1 MEKRKGTAVVKI
13 TETLR
18 GQIRR
23 AVERAGGAG
32 EFARRCGIDAAN
44 ISRYLSGKVNSVS
57 DANWEKL
64 ARHLELQL
72 PASTTGT
79 IRNTP
84 ELREFIKD
92 GMMRRAITTPADLT
106 RLSGYDSVSTVTR
119 LLAGELNWFPD
130 LLSLIFSTLE
140 LDPAA
145 APITPD
151 EKDLLMPADFLR
163 GGGRLVRP
171 IPVVDWANAASS
183 LARLTASDNTLVRKW
198 NTEETDTV
206 PVPIGGRK
214 DTLAFRV
221 CGVSMEPKILD
232 DDIILVEPAVSLDDV
247 PDNKIVVAKF
257 LDDGRFPE
265 NVVCKR
271 FHRQHGHMLLTSDN
285 PEGKIIPF
293 SPRDLAWI
301 GVVVRKISEL

>member
-1 MEKRKGTAVVKI
+1 MKI
-13 TETLR
+13 TDTLR
-18 GQIRR
+18 EQIRR
-23 AVERAGGAG
+23 AAERSGGAG

-44 ISRYLSGKVNSVS
+44 ISRYLSGKVNSIG

-64 ARHLELQL
+64 AKHLELQV
-72 PASTTGT
+72 PPRAPET

-106 RLSGYDSVSTVTR
+106 RAAGYDSVHTVTR

-145 APITPD
+145 APIS
-151 EKDLLMPADFLR
+151 EAEREILMPFGFLR
-163 GGGRLVRP
+163 NGGQLVRP
-171 IPVVDWANAASS
+171 IPIVNWANAASS
-183 LARLTASDNTLVRKW
+183 LAQLTASDSTLVRKW
-198 NTEETDTV
+198 DPELTDTV

-221 CGVSMEPKILD
+221 CGVSMEPKIFD
-232 DDIILVEPAVSLDDV
+232 DDIILVEPVVSLDDV
-247 PDNKIVVAKF
+247 PNNKIVVAKF
-257 LDDGRFPE
+257 VDGGRFPE

-271 FHRQHGHMLLTSDN
+271 FHREGGHLLLTSDN
-285 PEGKIIPF
+285 PEGQIIPF
-293 SPRDLAWI
+293 TPGDLAWI
-301 GVVVRKISEL
+301 GIVVRRISEL

>member
-1 MEKRKGTAVVKI
+1 MKI

-18 GQIRR
+18 TQIRR

-32 EFARRCGIDAAN
+32 DFARKCGIDAAN

-64 ARHLELQL
+64 AKHLELQL
-72 PASTTGT
+72 PTSVTDT

-92 GMMRRAITTPADLT
+92 GMMRRALTTPADLT
-106 RLSGYDSVSTVTR
+106 RLAGYDSVSTVTR

-145 APITPD
+145 APISPG
-151 EKDLLMPADFLR
+151 EKELLMPADLLR
-163 GGGRLVRP
+163 GGGQLVRP
-171 IPVVDWANAASS
+171 IPIVNWANAASS
-183 LARLTASDNTLVRKW
+183 LAQLSASDSTLVRKW
-198 NTEETDTV
+198 DPEETETV

-221 CGVSMEPKILD
+221 CGVSMEPKIFD
-232 DDIILVEPAVSLDDV
+232 EDIILVEPAASLDDV
-247 PDNKIVVAKF
+247 PDNRIVVAKF
-257 LDDGRFPE
+257 VDDDRFPE

-271 FHRQHGHMLLTSDN
+271 FHRQKGHLLLTSDN
-285 PEGKIIPF
+285 PEGQIIPF

-301 GVVVRKISEL
+301 GIVVRKISEL

>member
-1 MEKRKGTAVVKI
+1 MKI
-13 TETLR
+13 TDTLR

-23 AVERAGGAG
+23 AVERSGGAG

-44 ISRYLSGKVNSVS
+44 ISRYLSGKVNSIS

-64 ARHLELQL
+64 AKHLELRL
-72 PASTTGT
+72 PASATGT

-92 GMMRRAITTPADLT
+92 GMMRRAITSPADLT
-106 RLSGYDSVSTVTR
+106 RVSGYDSVSTVTR

-130 LLSLIFSTLE
+130 LLALIFTTLD

-145 APITPD
+145 APISPG
-151 EKDLLMPADFLR
+151 EKELLMPADFLR
-163 GGGRLVRP
+163 GGGQLVRP

-183 LARLTASDNTLVRKW
+183 LARLTACDNTLVRKW

-221 CGVSMEPKILD
+221 CGVSMEPRILD

-257 LDDGRFPE
+257 LDDDRFPE

-271 FHRQHGHMLLTSDN
+271 FHRQNGHLLLTSDN

-293 SPRDLAWI
+293 SRRDLAWI
-301 GVVVRKISEL
+301 GIVVRKISEL

>member
-1 MEKRKGTAVVKI
+1 MKI

-18 GQIRR
+18 NQIRR
-23 AVERAGGAG
+23 AVGRAGGAG
-32 EFARRCGIDAAN
+32 EFARKCGIDAAN

-64 ARHLELQL
+64 AKHLELQL
-72 PASTTGT
+72 PASVTGT

-92 GMMRRAITTPADLT
+92 GMMRRALTTPADLT
-106 RLSGYDSVSTVTR
+106 RIAGYDSVSTVTR

-145 APITPD
+145 APISPG
-151 EKDLLMPADFLR
+151 EKELLMPAEFLR
-163 GGGRLVRP
+163 GGGQLVRP
-171 IPVVDWANAASS
+171 IPIVNWANAASS
-183 LARLTASDNTLVRKW
+183 LAQLSASDSALVRKW

-221 CGVSMEPKILD
+221 CGVSMEPKIFD
-232 DDIILVEPAVSLDDV
+232 EDIILVEPAVSLDEV
-247 PDNKIVVAKF
+247 PNNKIVVAKF
-257 LDDGRFPE
+257 VDDDRFPE
-265 NVVCKR
+265 SVVCKR
-271 FHRQHGHMLLTSDN
+271 FHRQNGHLLLTSDN
-285 PEGKIIPF
+285 PEGQIIPF
-293 SPRDLAWI
+293 SPGDLAWI
-301 GVVVRKISEL
+301 GIVVRKISEL